1 MYHLCGSVCA
11 VVDCPI
17 LSTVYQIKKVYRFLG
32 FTHHKTKKKNWT
44 ISWKKLTFFVFFGCC
59 DHLLAV
65 ILVKMWTYS
74 KTFIYHL
81 KGHNTI
87 YKCYKY
93 QRDIDFSSKDIIH
106 WIWKNTIF
114 AIFFFF
120 QLFQLLGPFSGDYT
134 GKNMDFFKT
143 IYISSER
150 T

>member
-1 MYHLCGSVCA
+1 MCC
-11 VVDCPI
+11 CR
-17 LSTVYQIKKVYRFLG
+17 LSYLVNRLPNKKVYRFLG

-114 AIFFFF
+114 AIFCFFF
-120 QLFQLLGPFSGDYT
+120 SFFSCLDHFRAIIPVKIWTFLKPFIFHRKGH
-134 GKNMDFFKT
+134 NT
-143 IYISSER
+143 INKL
-150 T
+150 